1 MNQRLFEEVVTGFK
15 TLWLH
20 RLRSLLT
27 ISGIV
32 FGVGSV
38 VSMLAIGEG
47 ASQQTL
53 AQIQA
58 LGSTNIIVYSD
69 DSQLSQSPGEARVR
83 FPIYGIS
90 YRDAERLA
98 GSFEGIKNFVAIKI
112 LKRSARLGR
121 NQISLRMM
129 GVSPDWFNVFSHQ
142 LISGRRLNK
151 QDHASGRAVCVLT
164 DFAARH
170 LLAGT
175 GGIGEQVHVGGRI
188 FEVVGIVAS
197 NSTANGNSM
206 KSLQQDN
213 DVYIPLKTAKIVYGD
228 ISFGDQSSGADRS
241 LVELHQVILQMSD
254 SAQVLSAAAAVRRT
268 MEMAHDRADYQIS
281 VPLELL
287 QQAEQTKR
295 TFNIVLGSIAGISLL
310 VGGIGIMNIMLASVT
325 ERTREIGIRRA
336 IGATRQV
343 VIRQFLIEAIILTTS
358 GGIIGIGFGVLVPA
372 AVEGFADMPTHI
384 TFYSIILSLG
394 ISLMIGI
401 VFGLYPAWKASQLD
415 PIRALRHQ

>member
-27 ISGIV
+27 ILGIV

-38 VSMLAIGEG
+38 VAMLAIGEG

-58 LGSTNIIVYSD
+58 LGSTNIIIYSD

-90 YRDAERLA
+90 YRDAERMA
-98 GSFEGIKNFVAIKI
+98 ASFEGIKNFVAIKI
-112 LKRSARLGR
+112 LNQSARLGR

-129 GVSPDWFNVFSHQ
+129 GVSPDWFNVLPHQ

-151 QDHASGRAVCVLT
+151 QDHVIGRAVCVLT
-164 DFAARH
+164 DFAARQ

-175 GGIGEQVHVGGRI
+175 GGLGEQVHVGGRM

-197 NSTANGNSM
+197 KSTANGITM

-213 DVYIPLKTAKIVYGD
+213 DVYIPLKTAKVVYGD
-228 ISFGDQSSGADRS
+228 ISYGDQSSSDDRS

-254 SAQVLSAAAAVRRT
+254 SDQVLSAAAVVRRT
-268 MEMAHDRADYQIS
+268 MEMAHDSADYQIS

-372 AVEGFADMPTHI
+372 AVEEFADMPTHI
-384 TFYSIILSLG
+384 TFYSIVLSLG